1 MEAIH
6 RAFGTNVS
14 THESRACVSFRCS
27 QGSECYNWR
36 TMASEPTGQTCSACG
51 TTVETTEAEPLAR
64 IACPTCGK
72 KIRVER
78 AFDHFVVVETLGVG
92 GMGTVYKARDKQL
105 DRFVA
110 LKLLRRDLGGEEDHK
125 ARLQEEA
132 RIAAAVNHPYVIQV
146 FDSGTDHGQ
155 FYVVMELVDQG
166 SLDDLMAL
174 QPCLP
179 EKRVLE
185 IGIQVAKGLRAA
197 HRRGLIHRDVK
208 PANIL
213 FVDEHAAKIGDFGL
227 ASSATQRWG
236 IGGVVWGTPE
246 YVAPERLNN
255 EPEDFRSDIYSLGA
269 TLFHAIAGKPP
280 IEARTNSATALL
292 ESKQR
297 PLDLQTTA
305 PDVSAGTVEVLQR
318 MIAADPAQRFSSY
331 DDLVAE
337 LERAWRELEL
347 DDAISGGETRR
358 RRWPSVLSRSTRR
371 SFEALSG
378 VLRWHRRLPVFIRV
392 ALPTVLA
399 VGILFV
405 IARSRGWLD
414 RSLWNKALAEY
425 RQQVALYHFAQAAER
440 IRNVKL
446 IGAYY
451 KPAEEVAEKR
461 ARFMSDWK
469 NTLIDDLNRA
479 RFLGTLTDISGAQ
492 YMGIVSATDEGLT
505 MKLPYGIA
513 WITWE
518 KLSPQT
524 LLMLSKSFIDPVAR
538 DAPDRMWRCAV
549 FANETGQTE
558 AARELVDA
566 AAKAK
571 PEYKEQISQLFPD
584 ITLAH

>member
-1 MEAIH
+1 
-6 RAFGTNVS
+6 
-14 THESRACVSFRCS
+14 
-27 QGSECYNWR
+27 
-36 TMASEPTGQTCSACG
+36 MASEPAAQACPSCG
-51 TTVETTEAEPLAR
+51 TTVDTTAAEPLAR
-64 IACPTCGK
+64 IACPACGK

-78 AFDHFVVVETLGVG
+78 TFDHFAVVETLGVG
-92 GMGTVYKARDKQL
+92 GMGTVYKARDMQL

-110 LKLLRRDLGGEEDHK
+110 LKLLRRDLGAEEDHK
-125 ARLQEEA
+125 ARLQQEA

-174 QPCLP
+174 QPRLP
-179 EKRVLE
+179 EQRVLE

-255 EPEDFRSDIYSLGA
+255 DPEDFRSDIYSLGA

-280 IEARTNSATALL
+280 IEASTNSATALL

-297 PLDLQTTA
+297 PLDLQATA
-305 PDVSAGTVEVLQR
+305 PDVSAETAEVLQR

-337 LERAWRELEL
+337 LERAWRALELE
-347 DDAISGGETRR
+347 DATSDGETRR
-358 RRWPSVLSRSTRR
+358 RRWPPALSRFTRR
-371 SFEALSG
+371 SVEALSG
-378 VLRWHRRLPVFIRV
+378 VLRWHRRLPLFIRV
-392 ALPTVLA
+392 ALPA
-399 VGILFV
+399 VMVAGILFV
-405 IARSRGWLD
+405 IARSKGWLD
-414 RSLWNKALAEY
+414 RGPWNKALASYKE
-425 RQQVALYHFAQAAER
+425 QVALYQFAQASEE

-446 IGAYY
+446 VGGYY
-451 KPAEEVAEKR
+451 RPSEEIAEKR
-461 ARFMSDWK
+461 ALLMSDWK
-469 NTLIDDLNRA
+469 NALIDDLNRA
-479 RFLGTLTDISGAQ
+479 HFSGPLTDSSGAQ
-492 YMGIVSATDEGLT
+492 YTGIVSATDEGLT

-513 WITWE
+513 WITWD
-518 KLSPQT
+518 KLSPKEI
-524 LLMLSKSFIDPVAR
+524 LAVSKSFIDPG
-538 DAPDRMWRCAV
+538 APGAADRQWRCAV
-549 FANETGQTE
+549 FASETGQTE
-558 AARELVDA
+558 AARELAESA
-566 AAKAK
+566 ARMK
-571 PEYKEQISQLFPD
+571 PEYKEQISVLFPD
-584 ITLAH
+584 VHQAP

>member
-1 MEAIH
+1 
-6 RAFGTNVS
+6 
-14 THESRACVSFRCS
+14 
-27 QGSECYNWR
+27 
-36 TMASEPTGQTCSACG
+36 MASEPTAQACPGCG
-51 TTVETTEAEPLAR
+51 TTVDTAEAEPLAR
-64 IACPTCGK
+64 IACPKCGK

-78 AFDHFVVVETLGVG
+78 TFDHFVVIETLGVG
-92 GMGTVYKARDKQL
+92 GMGTVYKARDMQL

-125 ARLQEEA
+125 TRLQEEA
-132 RIAAAVNHPYVIQV
+132 RIAAAVNHPCVIQV

-174 QPCLP
+174 QSRLP

-185 IGIQVAKGLRAA
+185 IGIQVARGLRAA

-227 ASSATQRWG
+227 ASTATQRWAS
-236 IGGVVWGTPE
+236 GGVVWGTPE

-255 EPEDFRSDIYSLGA
+255 DPEDLRSDIYSLGA

-280 IEARTNSATALL
+280 IEVSTNSSTALL
-292 ESKQR
+292 ELKQQ
-297 PLDLQTTA
+297 PLDLQGTV
-305 PDVSAGTVEVLQR
+305 PDVSVATAEVLQR

-358 RRWPSVLSRSTRR
+358 RRWRSALSRFTRR
-371 SFEALSG
+371 SFESLSG
-378 VLRWHRRLPVFIRV
+378 VLRWPRRLPLLIRV
-392 ALPTVLA
+392 ALPAVLA

-414 RSLWNKALAEY
+414 RSPWNKALAEY
-425 RQQVALYHFAQAAER
+425 REQVALYHFAQAAEG
-440 IRNVKL
+440 ISNVKL

-461 ARFMSDWK
+461 ARLMSDWK

-479 RFLGTLTDISGAQ
+479 HFSGKLTDISGAQ

-505 MKLPYGIA
+505 MKLRYGIA

-524 LLMLSKSFIDPVAR
+524 LLMVSRSFINPVAR
-538 DAPDRMWRCAV
+538 DAADRQWRCAV
-549 FANETGQTE
+549 FASETRQPE
-558 AARELVDA
+558 AATELAEA

-571 PEYKEQISQLFPD
+571 PEYKEQIPQLFSD
-584 ITLAH
+584 IGQGPQATR

>member
-1 MEAIH
+1 
-6 RAFGTNVS
+6 
-14 THESRACVSFRCS
+14 
-27 QGSECYNWR
+27 
-36 TMASEPTGQTCSACG
+36 MASEPTAQTCPACG
-51 TTVETTEAEPLAR
+51 TTVDTTEAEPLAR

-92 GMGTVYKARDKQL
+92 GMGTVYKARDRQL

-110 LKLLRRDLGGEEDHK
+110 LKLLRRDLGAEADHK
-125 ARLQEEA
+125 TRLQEEA

-174 QPCLP
+174 QPRLP

-197 HRRGLIHRDVK
+197 QRRGLIHRDVK

-255 EPEDFRSDIYSLGA
+255 APEDFRSDIYSLGA
-269 TLFHAIAGKPP
+269 TLFHAIAGKPA
-280 IEARTNSATALL
+280 IEASTNSATALL

-297 PLDLQTTA
+297 PLDLRAIA
-305 PDVSAGTVEVLQR
+305 PDVSAATAKVLQR

-347 DDAISGGETRR
+347 DDAISSGETRP
-358 RRWPSVLSRSTRR
+358 RRWPAALSRFTRR
-371 SFEALSG
+371 SFEWLNG
-378 VLRWHRRLPVFIRV
+378 VLRWHRHLPPFIRV
-392 ALPTVLA
+392 ALPAIVA
-399 VGILFV
+399 AAILFF
-405 IARSRGWLD
+405 IARSTGWLD
-414 RSLWNKALAEY
+414 RSQWNKALAEY
-425 RQQVALYHFAQAAER
+425 REQVALYHFAQAAKG
-440 IRNVKL
+440 ISNVKL

-461 ARFMSDWK
+461 AQFMSDWK

-479 RFLGTLTDISGAQ
+479 HFSGTLTDSSGAQ
-492 YMGIVSATDEGLT
+492 YTGIVSATDEGLT

-524 LLMLSKSFIDPVAR
+524 LLMLSRSFIDPVAR
-538 DAPDRMWRCAV
+538 DAADRQWRCAV
-549 FANETGQTE
+549 FASETGQTD

-571 PEYKEQISQLFPD
+571 PEYKEQISQLFPG
-584 ITLAH
+584 IAKAH

>member
-1 MEAIH
+1 
-6 RAFGTNVS
+6 
-14 THESRACVSFRCS
+14 
-27 QGSECYNWR
+27 
-36 TMASEPTGQTCSACG
+36 MASEPTAQTCSGCG
-51 TTVETTEAEPLAR
+51 TTVDTTAAEPLAR

-78 AFDHFVVVETLGVG
+78 TFDHFAVVETLGVG
-92 GMGTVYKARDKQL
+92 GMGTVYKARDMQL

-174 QPCLP
+174 QLRLP

-185 IGIQVAKGLRAA
+185 IGIQVARGLRAA
-197 HRRGLIHRDVK
+197 QRRGLIHRDVK

-255 EPEDFRSDIYSLGA
+255 DPEDFRSDIYSLGA

-280 IEARTNSATALL
+280 IEASTNSSTALL
-292 ESKQR
+292 ELKQQ
-297 PLDLQTTA
+297 PLDLQATM
-305 PDVSAGTVEVLQR
+305 PDVSVPTAEVLQR

-358 RRWPSVLSRSTRR
+358 RRWHSALPRFTRR

-378 VLRWHRRLPVFIRV
+378 VLRRFHRLPRLIRV
-392 ALPTVLA
+392 TLPALLA
-399 VGILFV
+399 AGILFV
-405 IARSRGWLD
+405 IARSKGWLD
-414 RSLWNKALAEY
+414 SGPWNKALASYKE
-425 RQQVALYHFAQAAER
+425 QVALYHFAQAAEE

-446 IGAYY
+446 IGGYY

-461 ARFMSDWK
+461 AQLMFDWK

-479 RFLGTLTDISGAQ
+479 RFSGTLTDSSGAQ
-492 YMGIVSATDEGLT
+492 YTGIVSATDEGLT

-513 WITWE
+513 WITWDKVAPKE
-518 KLSPQT
+518 ILAV
-524 LLMLSKSFIDPVAR
+524 SKSFIDPG
-538 DAPDRMWRCAV
+538 APGAADRQWLCAV
-549 FANETGQTE
+549 FASETGQTE
-558 AARELVDA
+558 AARELAEA
-566 AAKAK
+566 AARAK
-571 PEYKEQISQLFPD
+571 PEYKEQISVLFPGMSQ
-584 ITLAH
+584 AP

>member
-1 MEAIH
+1 
-6 RAFGTNVS
+6 
-14 THESRACVSFRCS
+14 
-27 QGSECYNWR
+27 
-36 TMASEPTGQTCSACG
+36 MASEPAAQACPSCG
-51 TTVETTEAEPLAR
+51 TTVDTTAAEPLAR
-64 IACPTCGK
+64 IACPACGK

-78 AFDHFVVVETLGVG
+78 TFDHFVLVETLGVG
-92 GMGTVYKARDKQL
+92 GMGTVYKARDMQL

-125 ARLQEEA
+125 ARLQQEA
-132 RIAAAVNHPYVIQV
+132 RIAAAVSHPYVIQV

-174 QPCLP
+174 QPRLP

-197 HRRGLIHRDVK
+197 QRRGLIHRDVK

-255 EPEDFRSDIYSLGA
+255 DPEDFRSDIYSLGA

-280 IEARTNSATALL
+280 IEASTNSATALL

-297 PLDLQTTA
+297 PLDLQATA
-305 PDVSAGTVEVLQR
+305 PDVSAETAEVLQR

-337 LERAWRELEL
+337 LERAWRALALE
-347 DDAISGGETRR
+347 DATSDGETRR
-358 RRWPSVLSRSTRR
+358 RRWRR
-371 SFEALSG
+371 ALSG
-378 VLRWHRRLPVFIRV
+378 FSRRSLEGLRGVLGRFHRLPRLIRV
-392 ALPTVLA
+392 ALPAIVA
-399 VGILFV
+399 AGIFFV
-405 IARSRGWLD
+405 IARSKGWLD
-414 RSLWNKALAEY
+414 RGPWNKALASYKE
-425 RQQVALYHFAQAAER
+425 QVALYQFAQASEE

-446 IGAYY
+446 VGGYY
-451 KPAEEVAEKR
+451 RPSEEIAEKR
-461 ARFMSDWK
+461 ALLMSDWK
-469 NTLIDDLNRA
+469 NALIDDLNRA
-479 RFLGTLTDISGAQ
+479 HFSGPLTDSSGAQ
-492 YMGIVSATDEGLT
+492 YTGIVSATDEGLT

-513 WITWE
+513 WITWD
-518 KLSPQT
+518 KLSPKEI
-524 LLMLSKSFIDPVAR
+524 LAVSKSFIDPG
-538 DAPDRMWRCAV
+538 APGAADRQWRCAV
-549 FANETGQTE
+549 FASETGQTE
-558 AARELVDA
+558 AARELAEA
-566 AAKAK
+566 AAKMK
-571 PEYKEQISQLFPD
+571 PEYKEQISVLFPD
-584 ITLAH
+584 VHQAP

>member
-1 MEAIH
+1 
-6 RAFGTNVS
+6 
-14 THESRACVSFRCS
+14 
-27 QGSECYNWR
+27 
-36 TMASEPTGQTCSACG
+36 MASEPTAQTCPGCG
-51 TTVETTEAEPLAR
+51 TTVDTTEAEPLAR

-78 AFDHFVVVETLGVG
+78 TFDHFLVVETLGVG
-92 GMGTVYKARDKQL
+92 GMGTVYKARDMQL

-110 LKLLRRDLGGEEDHK
+110 LKLLHRDLGGEEEHK
-125 ARLQEEA
+125 TRLQEEA

-155 FYVVMELVDQG
+155 FYVVMELVDHG

-174 QPCLP
+174 QPRLP

-185 IGIQVAKGLRAA
+185 IGIQVARGLRAA

-227 ASSATQRWG
+227 ASTATQRWA
-236 IGGVVWGTPE
+236 IGGAVWGTPE

-255 EPEDFRSDIYSLGA
+255 DPEDFRSDIYSLGA

-280 IEARTNSATALL
+280 IEASTNSSSALL
-292 ESKQR
+292 ELKQQ
-297 PLDLQTTA
+297 PLDLQATVPDISVATA
-305 PDVSAGTVEVLQR
+305 EVLQR

-337 LERAWRELEL
+337 LERAWRALAL

-358 RRWPSVLSRSTRR
+358 RRWPSALSRFTRG

-378 VLRWHRRLPVFIRV
+378 VLRWHRRLPLLIRV
-392 ALPTVLA
+392 ALPAVLA

-414 RSLWNKALAEY
+414 RSPWNRALANY
-425 RQQVALYHFAQAAER
+425 REQVALYHFAQAAEG

-451 KPAEEVAEKR
+451 RPAEEVAEKR
-461 ARFMSDWK
+461 ARLLFDWK
-469 NTLIDDLNRA
+469 NTLIDDLNRTH
-479 RFLGTLTDISGAQ
+479 FSGTLTDSSGAK
-492 YMGIVSATDEGLT
+492 YAGVVSATDEGLT

-524 LLMLSKSFIDPVAR
+524 LLMVSRSFINPVAR
-538 DAPDRMWRCAV
+538 DAADRQWRCAV
-549 FANETGQTE
+549 FASETGQTE
-558 AARELVDA
+558 AATELAEA
-566 AAKAK
+566 AARAK
-571 PEYKEQISQLFPD
+571 PEYKEQIPQLFSD
-584 ITLAH
+584 IAHGSQATR

>member
-1 MEAIH
+1 
-6 RAFGTNVS
+6 
-14 THESRACVSFRCS
+14 
-27 QGSECYNWR
+27 
-36 TMASEPTGQTCSACG
+36 MASEPTAQTCPGCG
-51 TTVETTEAEPLAR
+51 ATVDTTEAEPLAR
-64 IACPTCGK
+64 IACPKCGK

-78 AFDHFVVVETLGVG
+78 TFDHFLVVETLGIG
-92 GMGTVYKARDKQL
+92 GMGTVYKARDMQL

-125 ARLQEEA
+125 DRLQEEA

-146 FDSGTDHGQ
+146 FDSGTDHDQ

-174 QPCLP
+174 QPRLP

-236 IGGVVWGTPE
+236 VGGVVWGTPE

-255 EPEDFRSDIYSLGA
+255 DPEDFRSDIYSLGA

-280 IEARTNSATALL
+280 IEASTNSATALL

-297 PLDLQTTA
+297 PLDLQATA
-305 PDVSAGTVEVLQR
+305 PDVSAATAEVLQR
-318 MIAADPAQRFSSY
+318 MIAADPAERFSSY

-337 LERAWRELEL
+337 LERAWRALALE
-347 DDAISGGETRR
+347 DATSDGETRR
-358 RRWPSVLSRSTRR
+358 RRWPSALPRFARR
-371 SFEALSG
+371 SGEALSG
-378 VLRWHRRLPVFIRV
+378 VLRWHRRLPLLIRV
-392 ALPTVLA
+392 ALPA
-399 VGILFV
+399 VMAAGILFV
-405 IARSRGWLD
+405 VARSKGWLD
-414 RSLWNKALAEY
+414 RGPWNKALANY
-425 RQQVALYHFAQAAER
+425 REEVALYHFARAAEG

-461 ARFMSDWK
+461 AQLMFDWK

-479 RFLGTLTDISGAQ
+479 HFSGTLTDNSGAQ
-492 YMGIVSATDEGLT
+492 YTGIVSATDEGLT

-518 KLSPQT
+518 KLSPKE
-524 LLMLSKSFIDPVAR
+524 LLAVSKSFIDPGAR
-538 DAPDRMWRCAV
+538 DAADRQWRCAV
-549 FANETGQTE
+549 FASETGQTE
-558 AARELVDA
+558 EATQLAEAAAR
-566 AAKAK
+566 AK
-571 PEYKEQISQLFPD
+571 PEYKEQIPQLFHDTAQRPQA
-584 ITLAH
+584 TG

>member
-1 MEAIH
+1 
-6 RAFGTNVS
+6 
-14 THESRACVSFRCS
+14 
-27 QGSECYNWR
+27 
-36 TMASEPTGQTCSACG
+36 MASEPAAQTCPSCG
-51 TTVETTEAEPLAR
+51 TTVDTTAAEPLAR

-78 AFDHFVVVETLGVG
+78 TFDHFVVVETLGVG
-92 GMGTVYKARDKQL
+92 GMGTVYKARDTQL

-110 LKLLRRDLGGEEDHK
+110 LKLLRRDLSGEEDHK
-125 ARLQEEA
+125 ARLQQEA

-174 QPCLP
+174 QPRLP
-179 EKRVLE
+179 EQRVLE

-236 IGGVVWGTPE
+236 TGGVVWGTPE

-255 EPEDFRSDIYSLGA
+255 DPEDFRSDIYSLGA
-269 TLFHAIAGKPP
+269 TLFHAIAGDPP
-280 IEARTNSATALL
+280 IKASTNSAAALL

-297 PLDLQTTA
+297 PLDLQTMA
-305 PDVSAGTVEVLQR
+305 PNVSIETVEVLQR

-337 LERAWRELEL
+337 LERAWRALALE
-347 DDAISGGETRR
+347 DAASSGEARR
-358 RRWPSVLSRSTRR
+358 RRWRSG
-371 SFEALSG
+371 LSG
-378 VLRWHRRLPVFIRV
+378 FSRRCLEWLRGVLCWTRRLPLLIRV
-392 ALPTVLA
+392 VLPAMVA
-399 VGILFV
+399 AGILFY
-405 IARSRGWLD
+405 IARSFSPSWTELAAFATSWLD
-414 RSLWNKALAEY
+414 RGPWNKALATYKE
-425 RQQVALYHFAQAAER
+425 QVGLYHFAEAGEG

-446 IGAYY
+446 IGAYFN
-451 KPAEEVAEKR
+451 PAKEVAAKR
-461 ARFMSDWK
+461 AQLMFDWK

-479 RFLGTLTDISGAQ
+479 HFSRALTDSSGAQ
-492 YMGIVSATDEGLT
+492 YAGIVSATDEGLT

-513 WITWE
+513 WVTWD
-518 KLSPQT
+518 KLSPET
-524 LLMLSKSFIDPVAR
+524 LLMVSRSFIDLGAR
-538 DAPDRMWRCAV
+538 DAADRQWRCAV
-549 FANETGQTE
+549 FASETGQTE
-558 AARELVDA
+558 AARELTEA
-566 AAKAK
+566 AARAK
-571 PEYKEQISQLFPD
+571 PEYKDEISVLFREIPG
-584 ITLAH
+584 TR

>member
-1 MEAIH
+1 
-6 RAFGTNVS
+6 
-14 THESRACVSFRCS
+14 
-27 QGSECYNWR
+27 
-36 TMASEPTGQTCSACG
+36 MASEPTAQTCPGCG
-51 TTVETTEAEPLAR
+51 ATVDTTEAEPLAR

-78 AFDHFVVVETLGVG
+78 TFDHFLVVETLGVG
-92 GMGTVYKARDKQL
+92 GMGTVYKARDMQL

-174 QPCLP
+174 QPRLP

-255 EPEDFRSDIYSLGA
+255 DPEDFRSDIYSLGA

-280 IEARTNSATALL
+280 IEIATNSSTALL
-292 ESKQR
+292 ELKKQ
-297 PLDLQTTA
+297 PLDLQATA
-305 PDVSAGTVEVLQR
+305 PDVSEETAEVLQR

-347 DDAISGGETRR
+347 DDAISEGEIRR
-358 RRWPSVLSRSTRR
+358 RRWPSALSRLTRG
-371 SFEALSG
+371 SFEALRE
-378 VLRWHRRLPVFIRV
+378 VLRWHRRLPLLIRV
-392 ALPTVLA
+392 ALPVILA
-399 VGILFV
+399 AGILLV
-405 IARSRGWLD
+405 IARSKGWLD
-414 RSLWNKALAEY
+414 RGPWNKALANY
-425 RQQVALYHFAQAAER
+425 REQVALYQFAQAAEG

-461 ARFMSDWK
+461 ARLMLDWK

-479 RFLGTLTDISGAQ
+479 HFLGTLTDNSGAQ
-492 YMGIVSATDEGLT
+492 YTGIVSGTGEGLT

-518 KLSPQT
+518 KLSPKE
-524 LLMLSKSFIDPVAR
+524 LLAVSKSFIDPGAR
-538 DAPDRMWRCAV
+538 DAADRQWRCAV
-549 FANETGQTE
+549 FASETGQTE
-558 AARELVDA
+558 EATQLAEAAAR
-566 AAKAK
+566 AK
-571 PEYKEQISQLFPD
+571 PEYKEQIPQLFHD
-584 ITLAH
+584 IAQRPQATR

>member
-1 MEAIH
+1 
-6 RAFGTNVS
+6 
-14 THESRACVSFRCS
+14 
-27 QGSECYNWR
+27 
-36 TMASEPTGQTCSACG
+36 MASEPTAQACPGCG
-51 TTVETTEAEPLAR
+51 TTVDTAEAEPLAR
-64 IACPTCGK
+64 IACPKCGK

-78 AFDHFVVVETLGVG
+78 TFDHFVVIETLGVG
-92 GMGTVYKARDKQL
+92 GMGTVYKARDMQL

-125 ARLQEEA
+125 TRLQEEA
-132 RIAAAVNHPYVIQV
+132 RIAAAVNHPCVIQV

-174 QPCLP
+174 QSRLP

-185 IGIQVAKGLRAA
+185 IGIQVARGLRAA

-227 ASSATQRWG
+227 ASTATQRWAS
-236 IGGVVWGTPE
+236 GGVVWGTPE

-255 EPEDFRSDIYSLGA
+255 DPEDFRSDIYSLGA

-280 IEARTNSATALL
+280 IEASTNSSTALL
-292 ESKQR
+292 ELKQQ
-297 PLDLQTTA
+297 PLDLQATV
-305 PDVSAGTVEVLQR
+305 PDVSLATAEVLQR

-358 RRWPSVLSRSTRR
+358 RRWPSALSRFTRR

-378 VLRWHRRLPVFIRV
+378 VLRWPRLPLLIRV

-414 RSLWNKALAEY
+414 RSPWNKALAEY
-425 RQQVALYHFAQAAER
+425 REQVALYHFAQAAEG
-440 IRNVKL
+440 ISNVKL

-461 ARFMSDWK
+461 ARLMSDWK

-479 RFLGTLTDISGAQ
+479 HFSGTLTDISGAQ

-505 MKLPYGIA
+505 MKLRYGIA

-524 LLMLSKSFIDPVAR
+524 LLMVSRSFINPVAR
-538 DAPDRMWRCAV
+538 DAADRQWRCAV
-549 FANETGQTE
+549 FASETRQPE
-558 AARELVDA
+558 AATELAEA
-566 AAKAK
+566 AARAK
-571 PEYKEQISQLFPD
+571 PEYKEQIPQLFSD
-584 ITLAH
+584 IGQGPQATR

>member
-1 MEAIH
+1 
-6 RAFGTNVS
+6 
-14 THESRACVSFRCS
+14 
-27 QGSECYNWR
+27 
-36 TMASEPTGQTCSACG
+36 MASEPTAQTCPGCG
-51 TTVETTEAEPLAR
+51 TTVDTTEAEPLAR

-72 KIRVER
+72 KIRVQR
-78 AFDHFVVVETLGVG
+78 TFDHFLVVETLGVG
-92 GMGTVYKARDKQL
+92 GMGTVYKARDMQL

-110 LKLLRRDLGGEEDHK
+110 LKLLHRDLGGEEEHK
-125 ARLQEEA
+125 TRLQEEA

-155 FYVVMELVDQG
+155 FYVVMELVDHG

-174 QPCLP
+174 QPRLP

-185 IGIQVAKGLRAA
+185 IGIQVARGLRAA

-227 ASSATQRWG
+227 ASTATQRWA
-236 IGGVVWGTPE
+236 IGGAVWGTPE

-255 EPEDFRSDIYSLGA
+255 DPEDFRSDIYSLGA

-280 IEARTNSATALL
+280 IEVSTNSSTALL
-292 ESKQR
+292 ELKRQ
-297 PLDLQTTA
+297 PLDLQATV
-305 PDVSAGTVEVLQR
+305 PDVSVATGEVLQR

-337 LERAWRELEL
+337 LERASRELAL

-358 RRWPSVLSRSTRR
+358 RRWPSALSRFTRG

-378 VLRWHRRLPVFIRV
+378 VLRWHRRLPLLIRV
-392 ALPTVLA
+392 ALPAVLA

-414 RSLWNKALAEY
+414 RQPWDRALANY
-425 RQQVALYHFAQAAER
+425 REQVALYHFAQAAQG

-461 ARFMSDWK
+461 ARLLFDWK
-469 NTLIDDLNRA
+469 NTLVDDLNRA
-479 RFLGTLTDISGAQ
+479 HFSGTLTDSSGAK
-492 YMGIVSATDEGLT
+492 YAGIVSATDEGLT

-524 LLMLSKSFIDPVAR
+524 LLMVSRSFINPVAR
-538 DAPDRMWRCAV
+538 DAADRQWRCAV
-549 FANETGQTE
+549 FASETGQTE
-558 AARELVDA
+558 AATELAETA
-566 AAKAK
+566 ARTK
-571 PEYKEQISQLFPD
+571 PEYKEQMPQLFSD
-584 ITLAH
+584 IAHGSQATR

>member
-1 MEAIH
+1 
-6 RAFGTNVS
+6 
-14 THESRACVSFRCS
+14 
-27 QGSECYNWR
+27 
-36 TMASEPTGQTCSACG
+36 MASEPTAQTCPACG
-51 TTVETTEAEPLAR
+51 TTVDTTEAEPLAR

-78 AFDHFVVVETLGVG
+78 TFDHFVVVETLGVG

-110 LKLLRRDLGGEEDHK
+110 LKLLRRALGGEEDHK

-132 RIAAAVNHPYVIQV
+132 RIAAAVNHPFVIQV

-174 QPCLP
+174 QPRLP

-213 FVDEHAAKIGDFGL
+213 FVDEHSAKIGDFGL

-236 IGGVVWGTPE
+236 IGGIVWGTPE

-255 EPEDFRSDIYSLGA
+255 DPEDFRSDIYSLGA

-280 IEARTNSATALL
+280 IEASTNSATALL

-297 PLDLQTTA
+297 PLDLQATA
-305 PDVSAGTVEVLQR
+305 PDISAATAEVLQR
-318 MIAADPAQRFSSY
+318 MIASDPAQRFSSY
-331 DDLVAE
+331 DDLVVE
-337 LERAWRELEL
+337 LERAWRALALE
-347 DDAISGGETRR
+347 DATSDGGTRR
-358 RRWPSVLSRSTRR
+358 RRWPSALSRFTRR
-371 SFEALSG
+371 SFEALSW
-378 VLRWHRRLPVFIRV
+378 VLRWHRRLPVFVRV
-392 ALPTVLA
+392 ALPAILA
-399 VGILFV
+399 VGLLFG
-405 IARSRGWLD
+405 IARSKGWLD
-414 RSLWNKALAEY
+414 RSPWNKALANY
-425 RQQVALYHFAQAAER
+425 RGQVALYHFAQAAEG

-451 KPAEEVAEKR
+451 KPAKEATEKR
-461 ARFMSDWK
+461 AQLMFDWK

-479 RFLGTLTDISGAQ
+479 HFSGALTDSNGAQ
-492 YMGIVSATDEGLT
+492 YPGIVSATDEGLT
-505 MKLPYGIA
+505 MKIPYGIA

-524 LLMLSKSFIDPVAR
+524 LLMVSRSFIDPAAR
-538 DAPDRMWRCAV
+538 DAADRQWRCAV
-549 FANETGQTE
+549 FASETGQTE
-558 AARELVDA
+558 ASRELAEA
-566 AAKAK
+566 AARAK
-571 PEYKEQISQLFPD
+571 PEYREQIPQLFHD
-584 ITLAH
+584 IAQGPQATR

>member
-1 MEAIH
+1 
-6 RAFGTNVS
+6 
-14 THESRACVSFRCS
+14 
-27 QGSECYNWR
+27 
-36 TMASEPTGQTCSACG
+36 MASEPTAQTCPGCG
-51 TTVETTEAEPLAR
+51 ATVDTTEAEPLAR

-78 AFDHFVVVETLGVG
+78 TFDHFLVVETLGVG
-92 GMGTVYKARDKQL
+92 GMGTVYKARDMQL

-174 QPCLP
+174 QPRLP

-236 IGGVVWGTPE
+236 IGGVIWGTPE

-255 EPEDFRSDIYSLGA
+255 DPEDFRSDIYSLGA

-280 IEARTNSATALL
+280 IEASTNSATALL

-297 PLDLQTTA
+297 PLDLQATA
-305 PDVSAGTVEVLQR
+305 PDVSAESTKVLQR
-318 MIAADPAQRFSSY
+318 MIAADPAERFSSY
-331 DDLVAE
+331 DDLVTE
-337 LERAWRELEL
+337 LERAWRALALE
-347 DDAISGGETRR
+347 DATSDGEMRR
-358 RRWPSVLSRSTRR
+358 RRWPSPLSRFTRC
-371 SFEALSG
+371 SVEALSG
-378 VLRWHRRLPVFIRV
+378 VLRWHRHLPLLIRV
-392 ALPTVLA
+392 ALPVILA
-399 VGILFV
+399 AGILFV
-405 IARSRGWLD
+405 IARSKGWLD
-414 RSLWNKALAEY
+414 RGPWNKALANY
-425 RQQVALYHFAQAAER
+425 REQVALYQFAQAAEG

-461 ARFMSDWK
+461 ARLMLDWK

-479 RFLGTLTDISGAQ
+479 HFLGTLTDNSGAQ
-492 YMGIVSATDEGLT
+492 YTGIVSGTGEGLT

-518 KLSPQT
+518 KLSPKE
-524 LLMLSKSFIDPVAR
+524 LLAVSKSFIDPGAR
-538 DAPDRMWRCAV
+538 DAADRQWRCAV
-549 FANETGQTE
+549 FASETGQTE
-558 AARELVDA
+558 EATQLAEAAAR
-566 AAKAK
+566 AK
-571 PEYKEQISQLFPD
+571 PEYKEQIPQLFHD
-584 ITLAH
+584 IAQRPQATR